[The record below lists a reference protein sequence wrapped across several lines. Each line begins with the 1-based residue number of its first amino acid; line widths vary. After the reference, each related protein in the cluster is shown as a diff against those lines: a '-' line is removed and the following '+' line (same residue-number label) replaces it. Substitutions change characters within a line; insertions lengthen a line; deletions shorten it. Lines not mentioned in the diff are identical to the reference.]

1 MYTLAVSVILFI
13 TQDELGM
20 TALSAAC
27 QQGHVNI
34 VRLLINNGANVDFQH
49 KVNKWLVIGA
59 TRTLIIFAPLI
70 QDGRTGLMWASD
82 NGHINVVK
90 VLLDAKAD
98 PNIANEVKF
107 YILFVDIAV

>member
-1 MYTLAVSVILFI
+1 MILFI

-59 TRTLIIFAPLI
+59 TCTLIILHLYFRMGELVSC
-70 QDGRTGLMWASD
+70 GLVTMVTSM
-82 NGHINVVK
+82 
-90 VLLDAKAD
+90 L
-98 PNIANEVKF
+98 
-107 YILFVDIAV
+107 